1 MAVLSKIRQ
10 RSLLVAIIVGLA
22 LFAFLIGAL
31 IENGGFGN
39 SSKDAG
45 TINGTDIPFADFRE
59 KVDVAQKNQQGM
71 SIMQASNGVWEQEI
85 KSILLDK
92 QFEKLGLRIG
102 DDQLI
107 NVIKDDPQFA
117 NNQQFQNAAGKFDK
131 AKFNEFLSSRK
142 NASPEFW
149 KQWLNYEKQL
159 AQSAKEQMYYSMLKA
174 GFVTTKADAKF
185 QHNLENNKVTFDLVS
200 VPYTT
205 IDDKKVE
212 LTDDEVIAFMKK
224 NPKRYKAEESREI
237 EYVLVEDKASPAD
250 EKVIKDKVN
259 GLLNS
264 SVVYNSTT
272 KKNDTVAGFKNTT
285 NLIEF
290 VNTNSDIKYDSTYV
304 SKKDLPTEHAEALF
318 NLAPGQIYGPYM
330 FNQYYCLT
338 RSLGKKGG
346 LSAKSSHILISYK
359 GAMRSSSTR
368 TKEEAKAKAEE
379 ILKQAQATP
388 GNFTMLV
395 FQNSDDPSSK
405 QNGGNMDYIQ
415 KDSPFAQKY
424 KDFVFGNP
432 VGKIGLVE
440 TEFGFHII
448 NVTDKQDG
456 VRLAIIAQKI
466 IPSEATSDAA
476 FAKATNF
483 EMAAQNKDFATAAK
497 DMKLTVAPVA
507 KLMAMDEGIQ
517 GVGQQ
522 REIVRWAYNSEI
534 GAVKR
539 FNLPTGHI
547 IARLKKINEAG
558 LLPVEDAKNYFGSK
572 LRNEKKAEMIKAK
585 MAGATLEAV
594 SKATGSPIKEAKDVA
609 AAGSFIESIGPESK
623 VVGTAFSLKPGV
635 VSETINGNSGV
646 FRIKVKS
653 TTKAAAAKDFK
664 DITTRLNSQ
673 SRGSVS
679 GRVYQTLKTDAEI
692 TDNRAQFN

>member
-10 RSLLVAIIVGLA
+10 RSLLVAIIVGFALLA
-22 LFAFLIGAL
+22 FVIGAL
-31 IENGGFGN
+31 IENGGFKS

-45 TINGTDIPFADFRE
+45 TINGNDIPFADFRE
-59 KVDVAQKNQQGM
+59 KVDVAQKSQQGM
-71 SIMQASNGVWEQEI
+71 SITQASNGVWEQEV
-85 KSILLDK
+85 KSILLDE

-117 NNQQFQNAAGKFDK
+117 NNPQFQNAAGKFDK

-142 NASPEFW
+142 NASPDFW

-185 QHNLENNKVTFDLVS
+185 QYNLENNKVTFDLVS

-264 SVVYNSTT
+264 SVVYNPTT

-285 NLIEF
+285 NLVEF

-304 SKKDLPTEHAEALF
+304 SKKDLPAEHAEALF

-338 RSLGKKGG
+338 RSLGKKAGIKVK
-346 LSAKSSHILISYK
+346 ASHVLISYK
-359 GAMRSSSTR
+359 GAPNSSATR
-368 TKEEAKAKAEE
+368 TKEEAKAKAED
-379 ILKQAQATP
+379 ILKQALATP
-388 GNFTMLV
+388 ANFTMLA
-395 FQNSDDPSSK
+395 FTNSEDPGSK
-405 QNGGNMDYIQ
+405 QRGGDLDYFSKGQ
-415 KDSPFAQKY
+415 MVKNFEN
-424 KDFVFGNP
+424 FVFGNP

-497 DMKLTVAPVA
+497 EMKLTVAPVA

-522 REIVRWAYNSEI
+522 REIVRWAYDSKP

-547 IARLKKINEAG
+547 IARLKKVNEAG
-558 LLPVEDAKNYFGSK
+558 LFPVEDAKNYFGSK

-692 TDNRAQFN
+692 SDNRAQFN